1 MSPRP
6 VLIMAGGTGGHI
18 FPGIA
23 VADVLRGRG
32 VAVAWLG
39 ACGGL
44 ESRLATEAGI
54 PFHGITISGL
64 RGKGFV
70 SWLGA
75 PWRLA
80 RALLAA
86 VGVLRQ
92 VKPLASVSF
101 GGFAAGPGGLASAVL
116 GTPLLVHEQN
126 SVPGLTNRTLAI
138 VANRILAGFAGV
150 LAGSKTI
157 HVGNPVREA
166 IASVPLPETRW
177 TQRQA
182 DAPLRILVLGGS
194 QGARALNAAVPAA
207 IAAIERGPLARAITV
222 RHQAGRALIEQARSA
237 YAGAGVAAEV
247 EPFIAD
253 MAEAYSWADLVVCR
267 AGALTLAELCAVG
280 VASVLVPFP
289 HAVDDHQTRNAE
301 ALVERGAAVLVPES
315 AQLAQTLAN
324 AIGRLAASPDLR
336 LEMARAARRMALPD
350 AAARIADA
358 VMAEARA

>member
-1 MSPRP
+1 MSSRP

-23 VADVLRGRG
+23 VADVLRARG
-32 VAVAWLG
+32 VPVAWLG
-39 ACGGL
+39 ASGGL
-44 ESRLATEAGI
+44 ESRLANEAGI
-54 PFHGITISGL
+54 PFHGITIAGL
-64 RGKGFV
+64 RGKGFASWV
-70 SWLGA
+70 SA
-75 PWRLA
+75 PWRLL

-86 VGVLRQ
+86 VNVLRR
-92 VKPLASVSF
+92 VNPLASVSF

-126 SVPGLTNRTLAI
+126 SVPGLTNRTLAM
-138 VANRILAGFAGV
+138 VARRVLAGFPGV
-150 LAGSKTI
+150 LAGRKAI

-166 IASVPLPETRW
+166 IASVPPPELRSTR
-177 TQRQA
+177 R
-182 DAPLRILVLGGS
+182 DSGEPLRVLVLGGS
-194 QGARALNAAVPAA
+194 QGARALNAAIPVALSTIAKGSMSPA
-207 IAAIERGPLARAITV
+207 IAV
-222 RHQAGRALIEQARSA
+222 RHQSGRALIEQARTA
-237 YAGAGVAAEV
+237 YATAGVSAEV

-253 MAEAYSWADLVVCR
+253 MAEALGWADLVVCR

-315 AQLAQTLAN
+315 AQLAEVLAN
-324 AIGRLAASPDLR
+324 AISSLAASPGLR
-336 LEMARAARRMALPD
+336 LDMARAARRMALPD
-350 AAARIADA
+350 AAARIADV